1 MGSWKPPWQEQS
13 CAWEC
18 REPQAVP
25 STASFCNAQPIPLS
39 WEYGGIPRPG
49 FPSLLTFP
57 LSRTLPGFLPSRLL
71 PPSHLCFPPTSVG
84 PRSPRALPIS
94 HVLGDT
100 TSGFAS
106 TEGPRA
112 TPFAP
117 GQPSISALATHS
129 SQRSHSS
136 CSSSQLPQPELLRDG
151 LQFHPA
157 LMHVLLSG
165 CTPCHTQSFTVPYRC
180 PGEAHVAAATAPDPL
195 TSSPAPKRQARLSF
209 PFPSSFTSAVKPGLL
224 VILPYE
230 RLGQPSRMAL
240 TPSAPER
247 KKSPP
252 PSPYPPQGTSRS
264 GSPVRCQQLCQSPEQ
279 RRSPVGTLSREGSSE
294 PGSRRSPSLPI
305 CSLPRKQN
313 QARRVQKRR
322 KEGLKRGSSPTL
334 PPCKEP
340 VGSVCC

>member
-13 CAWEC
+13 CAWER

-25 STASFCNAQPIPLS
+25 STASFCNAQSIPLS

-57 LSRTLPGFLPSRLL
+57 HSRSLPGFLTSHLL

-84 PRSPRALPIS
+84 PCSPRALPIS
-94 HVLGDT
+94 HVLDDT
-100 TSGFAS
+100 ISGFAS
-106 TEGPRA
+106 TKGPRA

-129 SQRSHSS
+129 SKSSHSS
-136 CSSSQLPQPELLRDG
+136 CSSSKLPQPELRRDG

-165 CTPCHTQSFTVPYRC
+165 CTPCLTQALTVPYRC
-180 PGEAHVAAATAPDPL
+180 PGVAHVAAATAPDPV
-195 TSSPAPKRQARLSF
+195 TSSPAPKRQARLLFS
-209 PFPSSFTSAVKPGLL
+209 FPSSFTSAVKPRLL
-224 VILPYE
+224 VTLPYE

-247 KKSPP
+247 KNPP
-252 PSPYPPQGTSRS
+252 LPHPPRALHEVGHPSAANSCARARGSTEPRWGHSAGRAPASR
-264 GSPVRCQQLCQSPEQ
+264 GAADPHLCPSAP
-279 RRSPVGTLSREGSSE
+279 SR
-294 PGSRRSPSLPI
+294 GSRIRHAEYKSDE
-305 CSLPRKQN
+305 RK
-313 QARRVQKRR
+313 V
-322 KEGLKRGSSPTL
+322 
-334 PPCKEP
+334 
-340 VGSVCC
+340 

>member
-13 CAWEC
+13 CAWER

-25 STASFCNAQPIPLS
+25 STASFCNAQSIPLS

-57 LSRTLPGFLPSRLL
+57 HSRSLPGFLTSHLL

-84 PRSPRALPIS
+84 PCSPRALPIS
-94 HVLGDT
+94 HVLDDT
-100 TSGFAS
+100 ISGFAS
-106 TEGPRA
+106 TKGPRA

-129 SQRSHSS
+129 SKRSHSS
-136 CSSSQLPQPELLRDG
+136 CSSSKLPQPELRRDG

-165 CTPCHTQSFTVPYRC
+165 CTPCLTQALTVLYRC
-180 PGEAHVAAATAPDPL
+180 PGVAHVAAATAPDPV
-195 TSSPAPKRQARLSF
+195 TSSPAPKRQARLLFS
-209 PFPSSFTSAVKPGLL
+209 FPSSFTSAVKPRLL
-224 VILPYE
+224 VTLPYE

-247 KKSPP
+247 KNPP
-252 PSPYPPQGTSRS
+252 TPSPQGTSRS
-264 GSPVRCQQLCQSPEQ
+264 GSPVRCQQLCQSPGQ
-279 RRSPVGTLSREGSSE
+279 HRAPVGTLSREGSSK
-294 PGSRRSPSLPI
+294 PGSCRSASLPI
-305 CSLPRKQN
+305 CSFSRKQN

-322 KEGLKRGSSPTL
+322 KEGLKRGSSPT
-334 PPCKEP
+334 PPPLQRARGKC
-340 VGSVCC
+340 VLC